1 MTSSAAEN
9 YFIYA
14 TITLASVTSPGS
26 TLSVYV
32 STRPYENGGNIYKP
46 IIRSLN
52 GIAYGMGAYVPRTS
66 SGSITL
72 DDSPHSYGFE
82 RRLSDLLE
90 RYSVLDQEIEIG
102 IRLGTDLDD
111 HVGTSGTAAVIFRG
125 LIQDWKKDVS
135 SQSLTLRVKGE
146 DLPKTIMTRSIN
158 STDFPSAP
166 AQSLG
171 KNLPIVFGDNV
182 EIKPI
187 VVGGTNH
194 EPTFALTTTLKDQ
207 FVSGGVQTYYIKG
220 KSGVYRSFANA
231 TSTSAPGDYT
241 VAETGSLTGFQTS
254 TYREFAWSQSIG
266 NGLLVA
272 RGRIR
277 GYATGDGTWLG
288 GNGRLVMRIYKA
300 RNGDVT
306 KGPGELVA
314 SATKLK
320 SEYQASYRNT
330 AGQLFWID
338 FVFEQPV
345 LINQDE
351 FGGSSFFVSF
361 ADVRESENTAV
372 EDTPYGY
379 CKNADPATIWIYT
392 TPTYPGNGDMVV
404 SGNSKTWVSSSGVF
418 GPVVSDLFGVR
429 FTETTSTG
437 TNSSGLSYSKID
449 ASYYGANGDLPFLN
463 TLDLVAS
470 VNGLKD
476 VNGYITTAGS
486 VITRPDHAIELL
498 TRYYAGSTWNNPT
511 LDTTFFSDSTTGV
524 STSTDRYYRT
534 VGGRSDGRALA
545 AQIIEDIG
553 KSCAVR
559 VGLAIS
565 STAGRRFT
573 RFCWST
579 NRPTS
584 AVFTNRNSNII
595 EIEQR
600 DAATVI
606 NRATVFNGES
616 LRGLS
621 VESGSAENTL
631 KNYSSVAQTYNGLD
645 TTATALTSDSVTLYG
660 ERPNAA
666 AGYKFLGSGG
676 RMMSDYLCALF
687 GRPHIYVTLETEARF
702 YARECLEVVEILHPE
717 VFAYFGTS
725 ADPGA
730 STYAGTAVD
739 PASGQYI
746 VRAQTYR
753 GQIEGKEFIFSD
765 NEAPKIRFTIRL
777 LTNYPNDPT

>member
-32 STRPYENGGNIYKP
+32 SNRPYENGGNIYKP

-66 SGSITL
+66 SGSISL

-125 LIQDWKKDVS
+125 LILDWKKDVS

-146 DLPKTIMTRSIN
+146 DLPRTVMTRSIN

-166 AQSLG
+166 AESLG
-171 KNLPIVFGDNV
+171 KNLPIVFGTNV
-182 EIKPI
+182 DVKPVLI
-187 VVGGTNH
+187 SAKGSTA
-194 EPTFALTTTLKDQ
+194 PDFAYSTALKDQ
-207 FVSGGVQTYYIKG
+207 FISGGVQTYYAKNHEG
-220 KSGVYRSFANA
+220 RYVAVKSVTAAATAVFKYDAGASSFTAVSGREYIFPFTTPSDGGYIITRVSPIDDDKVRRTYRIYDVKPDPSGSINLYGASRTVIGEAQDNRDGVVSLPDLYDATFKNPVVLEPDRTYYIGIYYDPVVAGNTTTFTYNAAAGTATYFYRDIANGE
-231 TSTSAPGDYT
+231 SAPWR
-241 VAETGSLTGFQTS
+241 A
-254 TYREFAWSQSIG
+254 A
-266 NGLLVA
+266 
-272 RGRIR
+272 
-277 GYATGDGTWLG
+277 
-288 GNGRLVMRIYKA
+288 
-300 RNGDVT
+300 
-306 KGPGELVA
+306 
-314 SATKLK
+314 
-320 SEYQASYRNT
+320 
-330 AGQLFWID
+330 
-338 FVFEQPV
+338 
-345 LINQDE
+345 
-351 FGGSSFFVSF
+351 
-361 ADVRESENTAV
+361 
-372 EDTPYGY
+372 
-379 CKNADPATIWIYT
+379 
-392 TPTYPGNGDMVV
+392 
-404 SGNSKTWVSSSGVF
+404 SGNKYAWA
-418 GPVVSDLFGVR
+418 LFGVK
-429 FTETTSTG
+429 FTDTTSGG
-437 TNSSGLSYSKID
+437 TNNAGLGYSKISLEQSD
-449 ASYYGANGDLPFLN
+449 SSNEGLYQSKMSLTN
-463 TLDLVAS
+463 LDLVLS

-498 TRYYAGSTWNNPT
+498 TRYYASSTWNNPT

-524 STSTDRYYRT
+524 STSNDRYYRT

-621 VESGSAENTL
+621 VESGSAENSL
-631 KNYSSVAQTYNGLD
+631 RNYSNVAETYNGLD
-645 TTATALTSDSVTLYG
+645 TTATALTSESVTLYG

-730 STYAGTAVD
+730 STFAGTAVD

-753 GQIEGKEFIFSD
+753 GQIEGKEFIFTD
-765 NEAPKIRFTIRL
+765 NQSPKIRFTIRL
-777 LTNYPNDPT
+777 LNNYPSDPT